1 MIPVKSA
8 NLSADERRLLER
20 FAALGDTDRQ
30 ALLAFAEF
38 LAQRSADSDDEGEPS
53 GLPEPDPIPRPEKES
68 VVGAL
73 RRLSATYHMVDRSI
87 LLHQASG
94 LMSAHVLQGRS
105 APDVIDELEV
115 LFRRAYEDLRADDED
130 A

>member
-8 NLSADERRLLER
+8 NLSADERRLLGH
-20 FAALGDTDRQ
+20 FAALGDGDRH
-30 ALLAFAEF
+30 ALLAFAAF
-38 LAQRSADSDDEGEPS
+38 LADRSVDEGDEGPVT
-53 GLPEPDPIPRPEKES
+53 LAEPDPIPRPEKES
-68 VVGAL
+68 VVAAL

-94 LMSAHVLQGRS
+94 LMSAHVLQGRA

-115 LFRRAYEDLRADDED
+115 LFRRAYEDLRADNED

>member
-1 MIPVKSA
+1 VIPVKSA
-8 NLSADERRLLER
+8 NLSAHERRLLEC
-20 FAALGDTDRQ
+20 FAVLGDGDRH

-38 LAQRSADSDDEGEPS
+38 LAQRSVEHGDERPVT
-53 GLPEPDPIPRPEKES
+53 LAEPDPIPRPEKES
-68 VVGAL
+68 VVAAL

-94 LMSAHVLQGRS
+94 LMSAHVLQGR
-105 APDVIDELEV
+105 AATDVIDELEV
-115 LFRRAYEDLRADDED
+115 LFRRAYEDLRADNED